1 MRHVLAGAVFGCLLI
16 GGSVHAQDLFQRT
29 SDEAAV
35 RKMWQ
40 DYVAVWNTHDAKAL
54 ATFLTEDADRLANGS
69 VAKGRAAVQQAFAD
83 TDKNATLSSVQVS
96 VRFLT
101 RDVAILDARDEV
113 RRIEKAGVSMFN
125 EPYIDPPAPER
136 KVGDRSDK
144 GVDFARS
151 GCGREMSVA
160 RPNL

>member
-113 RRIEKAGVSMFN
+113 RRIEKAGVSISRTN
-125 EPYIDPPAPER
+125 HTSILLRQNGRWVTAAIRAWTLPAP
-136 KVGDRSDK
+136 
-144 GVDFARS
+144 A
-151 GCGREMSVA
+151 VA
-160 RPNL
+160 AK